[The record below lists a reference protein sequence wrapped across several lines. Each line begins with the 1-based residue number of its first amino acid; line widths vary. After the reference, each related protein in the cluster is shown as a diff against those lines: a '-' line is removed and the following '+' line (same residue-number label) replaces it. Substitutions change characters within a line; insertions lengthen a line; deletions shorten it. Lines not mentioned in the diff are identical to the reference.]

1 MSGNISR
8 EDFEAV
14 MQIAIEQFLTAI
26 VNQRREFEDATIN
39 QRREFE
45 SLTHDYMRQ
54 MGELVGDLVSGVDS
68 LKDLNRGL
76 SSQLIGA
83 ANVAAM
89 LSGIVLRREKISV
102 STAFECVEEMIDD
115 DPMALEFARVIVRAR
130 PRLRIVATSDA
141 RALEGAGASDR
152 ARPSLSIVRN
162 ALTSP
167 PE

>member
-1 MSGNISR
+1 MSDYISR

-45 SLTHDYMRQ
+45 ALTHDYMRKI
-54 MGELVGDLVSGVDS
+54 GELAGDLVSAVDS
-68 LKDLNRGL
+68 LKNLNRGL

-83 ANVAAM
+83 ANVTAV
-89 LSGIVLRREKISV
+89 LSRIVLHREKIS
-102 STAFECVEEMIDD
+102 ANAALECVEEMADD
-115 DPMALEFARVIVRAR
+115 DPTALEFARVILGAR

-141 RALEGAGASDR
+141 RASEAPGASVR
-152 ARPSLSIVRN
+152 ARPSLSIVRQ
-162 ALTSP
+162 APGSSA
-167 PE
+167 E